1 MKFRRVRNASV
12 EGILEQTNFMS
23 DELNDLLSKQVI
35 HELSSA
41 YLYFAMSAKCGM
53 ASFHGFEKF
62 FYKKAKEE
70 IYHANKVK
78 KALIDMNKPITFYS
92 IPSIDYMGTDLLEMF
107 NQFLA
112 AEKKV
117 TAQWLLIKET
127 CENDDVSASV
137 VLSNLIDWFLAE
149 QIEEENEASDLL
161 TLITKSKGN
170 MASILAIESRLVC
183 DNNGFLDIEDED

>member
-1 MKFRRVRNASV
+1 
-12 EGILEQTNFMS
+12 
-23 DELNDLLSKQVI
+23 
-35 HELSSA
+35 
-41 YLYFAMSAKCGM
+41 MSAKCGM

-70 IYHANKVK
+70 VGHANKIK
-78 KALIDMNKPITFYS
+78 KTLIDMNKPIKFYS

-107 NQFLA
+107 TQFLA

-117 TAQWLLIKET
+117 TQQWLAIKQA
-127 CENDDVSASV
+127 CENDEVLASAT
-137 VLSNLIDWFLAE
+137 LSNLIDWFLAE

-170 MASILAIESRLVC
+170 MASILAVESRVVC
-183 DNNGFLDIEDED
+183 DNKGFLDLEDEE